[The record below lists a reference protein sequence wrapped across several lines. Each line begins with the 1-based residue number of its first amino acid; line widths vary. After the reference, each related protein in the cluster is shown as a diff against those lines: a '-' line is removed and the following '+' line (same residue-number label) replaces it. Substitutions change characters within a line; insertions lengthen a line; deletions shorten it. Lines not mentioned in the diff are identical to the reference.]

1 LGLAT
6 SADEEYQGSS
16 GFPSLAGRW
25 DEMAS
30 QTPEYRH
37 ESARTYDDRRDTM
50 IALLGAVLLGAAII
64 GLFMFITWFA
74 YAVD

>member
-1 LGLAT
+1 
-6 SADEEYQGSS
+6 
-16 GFPSLAGRW
+16 
-25 DEMAS
+25 MAS

-37 ESARTYDDRRDTM
+37 EPTRTYDDRWDST
-50 IALLGAVLLGAAII
+50 IALVGAVLLGAAII